1 MKILASYRGAPRIR
15 GYETGAMVSAAFRR
29 LGHDVDE
36 YAKIYEQR
44 FWHYSIKKHDGSLHY
59 GSLTVPPDT
68 GGKWDLVLNLECNDP
83 NRQYTELTRVSTKK
97 RAVYHFDT
105 SYYVSTA
112 LSHIAAYKPDHVFF
126 ANADYRKYGVANSS
140 WLPYAAD
147 PRFLRGLDHAK
158 TIDVGI
164 VGSDRPARRK
174 LIAALKKQNIDA
186 QLISSVFQEKYIDV
200 LASCRIVINENPP
213 EGRGLLNM
221 RFTEAMAAGSVLVNN
236 DGDGHVLMDG
246 LSEGIHFLVYRD
258 VDDLVGKCRYLL
270 NDPVERIEMAKR
282 AQDTVKEL
290 HMYDHRAQEILDV
303 LF

>member
-1 MKILASYRGAPRIR
+1 MKILISYRAAPRIR
-15 GYETGAMVSAAFRR
+15 KFETGCLVASAFRR

-36 YAKIYEQR
+36 YARVYE
-44 FWHYSIKKHDGSLHY
+44 
-59 GSLTVPPDT
+59 T
-68 GGKWDLVLNLECNDP
+68 WDWLPMNKEGIHPERVFEFEYDFMLNLECNDQE
-83 NRQYTELTRVSTKK
+83 NQYHEISDPLLAKK
-97 RAVYHFDT
+97 RAVWHYDT

-158 TIDVGI
+158 MIDVGL

-186 QLISSVFQEKYIDV
+186 QLISGVFQEKYIDA

-221 RFTEAMAAGSVLVNN
+221 RFTETMAAGSVLLNN

-258 VDDLVGKCRYLL
+258 IDDLVGKCKYLL

-282 AQDTVKEL
+282 AQDIVEEL